1 MHLPDQAIITVV
13 EDRALRLV
21 LDLLQLEHATWK
33 GRTFTTG
40 ATASN
45 VLGILCG
52 REHVVGK
59 ALEQRTHM
67 SGNETVTVAHHGL
80 FAACRVAELDKIQVL
95 TTQPHSSLFKAC
107 SIAGLGRSS
116 VIDVGFGGNDI
127 GFDFSKL
134 EDYLKRKHSA
144 SIVVVSCGDVNTG
157 LFATNNVE
165 DMRKLR
171 SLCDIHGAWLH
182 VDGGKIELGHG
193 LLLMH

>member
-1 MHLPDQAIITVV
+1 MHLPDQAITTVV

-21 LDLLQLEHATWK
+21 LDLLRLDHTVWK

-52 REHVVGK
+52 REYVLAK
-59 ALEQRTHM
+59 ALEQQT
-67 SGNETVTVAHHGL
+67 GNPGNDDVTVAHHGL
-80 FAACRVAELDKIQVL
+80 FAAYSAAHIDKIQVL
-95 TTQPHSSLFKAC
+95 TTLPHSSLSKAC

-116 VIDVGFGGNDI
+116 IVQVRLQEADI
-127 GFDFSKL
+127 KFDFKKL
-134 EDYLKRKHSA
+134 EAHLERRNTA

-157 LFATNNVE
+157 LFATNNAE

-182 VDGGKIELGHG
+182 VDGGKF
-193 LLLMH
+193 